1 MRFVISKKCGSPW
14 MTTHWASTPAPR
26 AYARRV
32 RSISATPPPDAVELT
47 FSTTRPAS
55 SSRAALAVSSNRSAR
70 SAPISGSNRSGASA
84 ATWTSS
90 RFIDL
95 RSCCDRD
102 TPLDDG
108 ASGLP
113 IRHGEVPAHGRGP
126 VLDVVQPAT
135 VLARRR
141 ESLAVVGHPDD
152 HVRTHFDGDVHM

>member
-1 MRFVISKKCGSPW
+1 
-14 MTTHWASTPAPR
+14 MTTHWASTPGPG

-55 SSRAALAVSSNRSAR
+55 SSRAAFPVTSNRSAR
-70 SAPISGSNRSGASA
+70 SAPIKGSNRSGASA

-90 RFIDL
+90 SFMNL
-95 RSCCDRD
+95 HSCCDRD
-102 TPLDDG
+102 TPLDDA

-113 IRHGEVPAHGRGP
+113 IRHGEVPTHGRGP
-126 VLDVVQPAT
+126 VLDVVQPTT
-135 VLARRR
+135 VFERLR

-152 HVRTHFDGDVHM
+152 QV